1 MRYLI
6 LLVLFFG
13 CAVFASAQ
21 KNAIADAAAKYS
33 LKQAEAD
40 ILEEEEDV
48 KALILKYSAAPAAS
62 KPAVKKDIEKKE
74 LAREE
79 ELIEKQK
86 QRIKRQEEQIKL
98 LKQKLEQRE
107 KNKKQTVKNRVTYLI
122 SEESVEKIKNESET
136 KKVLDKVKNKT
147 KAKKK

>member
-1 MRYLI
+1 MRYFI
-6 LLVLFFG
+6 LSVLLLS
-13 CAVFASAQ
+13 CAVFVSAQ
-21 KNAIADAAAKYS
+21 KEAIANAAAKYS

-48 KALILKYSAAPAAS
+48 KALILKYASAPAAS

-86 QRIKRQEEQIKL
+86 QRIKRQEEQIKV

-107 KNKKQTVKNRVTYLI
+107 KNKKQTVKDRVNYLI
-122 SEESVEKIKNESET
+122 SAESVEKIKNESE
-136 KKVLDKVKNKT
+136 KKKMFDKVKNK
-147 KAKKK
+147 AKKK

>member
-1 MRYLI
+1 MRYFI
-6 LLVLFFG
+6 LSVLLLS

-21 KNAIADAAAKYS
+21 KEAIANAAAKYS

-48 KALILKYSAAPAAS
+48 KALILKYASAPAAS
-62 KPAVKKDIEKKE
+62 KPTVKKDIEKKE

-86 QRIKRQEEQIKL
+86 HRIKRQEEQIKV

-107 KNKKQTVKNRVTYLI
+107 KNKKQTVKDRVNYLI
-122 SEESVEKIKNESET
+122 SAESVEKIKNESE
-136 KKVLDKVKNKT
+136 KKKMFDKVKNK
-147 KAKKK
+147 AKKK

>member
-1 MRYLI
+1 MRYFI
-6 LLVLFFG
+6 LSLLLLG
-13 CAVFASAQ
+13 CGVFAFAQ
-21 KNAIADAAAKYS
+21 KEAVANAAAKYS
-33 LKQAEAD
+33 LKQAEAN
-40 ILEEEEDV
+40 ILDEEDDI

-98 LKQKLEQRE
+98 LKLKLEQRE
-107 KNKKQTVKNRVTYLI
+107 KNKKQTVKNRVAYLI
-122 SEESVEKIKNESET
+122 SEKSVEKIKNESET
-136 KKVLDKVKNKT
+136 KKVLDKVKNK
-147 KAKKK
+147 AKKK

>member
-1 MRYLI
+1 MKYFI
-6 LLVLFFG
+6 ISLLLLG
-13 CAVFASAQ
+13 CGIFAFAQ
-21 KNAIADAAAKYS
+21 KEAVANAAAKYS
-33 LKQAEAD
+33 LKQAEANVLD
-40 ILEEEEDV
+40 EEDDV

-107 KNKKQTVKNRVTYLI
+107 KNKKQTVKNRVDYLI

-136 KKVLDKVKNKT
+136 KKVLDKVKNK
-147 KAKKK
+147 AKKK

>member
-1 MRYLI
+1 MKYFI
-6 LLVLFFG
+6 LSLLLLG
-13 CAVFASAQ
+13 CGIFAFAQ
-21 KNAIADAAAKYS
+21 KEAVANAAAKYS
-33 LKQAEAD
+33 LKQAEANVLD
-40 ILEEEEDV
+40 EDDGV

-107 KNKKQTVKNRVTYLI
+107 KNKKQTVKNRVDYLI

-136 KKVLDKVKNKT
+136 KKVLDKVKNK
-147 KAKKK
+147 AKKK

>member
-1 MRYLI
+1 MKYFI
-6 LLVLFFG
+6 ISLLLLG
-13 CAVFASAQ
+13 CGIFAFAQ
-21 KNAIADAAAKYS
+21 KEAVANAAAKYS
-33 LKQAEAD
+33 LKQAEANVLD
-40 ILEEEEDV
+40 EEDDV

-107 KNKKQTVKNRVTYLI
+107 KNKKQTIKNRVDYLI

-136 KKVLDKVKNKT
+136 KKVLDKVKNK
-147 KAKKK
+147 AKKK

>member
-1 MRYLI
+1 MRYFI
-6 LLVLFFG
+6 LSLLLLG
-13 CAVFASAQ
+13 CGVFAFAQ
-21 KNAIADAAAKYS
+21 KEALSDAAAKYS
-33 LKQAEAD
+33 LKKAEANVLD
-40 ILEEEEDV
+40 EEDDV

-107 KNKKQTVKNRVTYLI
+107 KNKKQTVKNRVAYLI

-136 KKVLDKVKNKT
+136 KKVFDKVKNK
-147 KAKKK
+147 AKKK

>member
-1 MRYLI
+1 MKYFI
-6 LLVLFFG
+6 LSLLLLG
-13 CAVFASAQ
+13 CGIFAFAQ
-21 KNAIADAAAKYS
+21 KEAVANAAAKYS
-33 LKQAEAD
+33 LKQAEANVLD
-40 ILEEEEDV
+40 EEDDV
-48 KALILKYSAAPAAS
+48 KALILKYSAAPAVS

-107 KNKKQTVKNRVTYLI
+107 KNKKQTVKNRVDYLI

-136 KKVLDKVKNKT
+136 KKVLDKVKNK
-147 KAKKK
+147 AKKK